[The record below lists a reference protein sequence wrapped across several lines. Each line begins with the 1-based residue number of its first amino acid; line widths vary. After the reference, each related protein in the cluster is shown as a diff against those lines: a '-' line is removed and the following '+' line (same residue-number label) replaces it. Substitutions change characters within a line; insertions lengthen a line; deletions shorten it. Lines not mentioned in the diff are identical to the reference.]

1 MSSRQSYSGPANR
14 PQRGSNLFRE
24 PTQAEFIARQ
34 LKLLRTHATAADNRD
49 TYVSLARS
57 WIWTRSGGARKVQG
71 NA

>member
-1 MSSRQSYSGPANR
+1 MSYRQSYSGPANR

-34 LKLLRTHATAADNRD
+34 LFAKRSTITLEEPS
-49 TYVSLARS
+49 VSLARG